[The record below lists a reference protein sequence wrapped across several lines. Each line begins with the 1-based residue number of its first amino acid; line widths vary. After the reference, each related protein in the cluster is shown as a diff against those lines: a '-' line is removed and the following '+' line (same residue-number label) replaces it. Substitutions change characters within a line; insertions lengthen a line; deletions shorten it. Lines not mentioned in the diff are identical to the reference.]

1 LGAVWV
7 QVGGGMGIATA
18 TATFFFF
25 FFFWGIR
32 GFCVIEKGLFCV
44 EFCGFCVYI
53 FKSVAVAVGGSGN
66 GDFFI
71 YKIEIF
77 IMKLTIKIK

>member
-1 LGAVWV
+1 
-7 QVGGGMGIATA
+7 
-18 TATFFFF
+18 
-25 FFFWGIR
+25 
-32 GFCVIEKGLFCV
+32 VIEKGLFCV